1 MPLRFITERFTQHL
15 APQALAYNCAARS
28 ASDTWV
34 TTQCLPLAHGK
45 LRRRLKAMD

>member
-1 MPLRFITERFTQHL
+1 MPWRFTTAHFTQHL
-15 APQALAYNCAARS
+15 ALQALAYNCAAQS

-34 TTQCLPLAHGK
+34 MMQCLPLAHGK